1 MATRHRFQVDGQTHT
16 VMVDESGDR
25 LTIAIDDASPV
36 EVDVT
41 TSGVPGL
48 FSIIRD
54 GVPARAYVTREGRN
68 LRVVVDGRTFVLGSA
83 GGGRERGASGGA
95 SDPLGKIT
103 APLAGVAVEVRV
115 AVGDRIEPRQG
126 VVVIEAMKMQNEVQ
140 APHAGV
146 VKRISAVQGARIE
159 KGALVLEYDVTEAE
173 A

>member
-1 MATRHRFQVDGQTHT
+1 MATRHRFQVDGQPHT

-25 LTIAIDDASPV
+25 LTVTVDDAPPA

-54 GVPARAYVTREGRN
+54 GIPSRAYVTREGRN
-68 LRVVVDGRTFVLGSA
+68 LRVVVDGRTYVLGAS

-103 APLAGVAVEVRV
+103 APLAGVAVEIRV

-126 VVVIEAMKMQNEVQ
+126 VVVVEAMKMQNEVQ

-146 VKRISAVQGARIE
+146 VTAVHVRHGVRVE
-159 KGALVLEYDVTEAE
+159 KGELLVEYAPDEA
-173 A
+173 